1 MESDSTGGV
10 KGAFRCT
17 GRAPDAGLGRESG
30 VSAEREGGVG
40 SSQVK
45 AGGKERD
52 RLGKTETFRRRV

>member
-1 MESDSTGGV
+1 MESDSTGEV
-10 KGAFRCT
+10 KDAFGCA

-45 AGGKERD
+45 GGGKERD
-52 RLGKTETFRRRV
+52 WLGKTETSRRRV